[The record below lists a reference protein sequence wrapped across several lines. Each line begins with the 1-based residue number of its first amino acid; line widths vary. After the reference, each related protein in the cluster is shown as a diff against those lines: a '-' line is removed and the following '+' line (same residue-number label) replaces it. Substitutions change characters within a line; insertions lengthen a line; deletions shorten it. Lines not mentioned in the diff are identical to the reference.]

1 MKIGKEKWQMK
12 ESEESNFLAG
22 HSKIEW
28 SRSAQQNPMSLQT
41 LRPQAS
47 CMTDI
52 KNEAENEG
60 TKWCL
65 FHELFY
71 FPTSIYS

>member
-1 MKIGKEKWQMK
+1 MK
-12 ESEESNFLAG
+12 ESEESNFLVG

-52 KNEAENEG
+52 KNEVENER
-60 TKWCL
+60 TKDVC
-65 FHELFY
+65 FMNY
-71 FPTSIYS
+71 FTFPPPFTLKYRVNL